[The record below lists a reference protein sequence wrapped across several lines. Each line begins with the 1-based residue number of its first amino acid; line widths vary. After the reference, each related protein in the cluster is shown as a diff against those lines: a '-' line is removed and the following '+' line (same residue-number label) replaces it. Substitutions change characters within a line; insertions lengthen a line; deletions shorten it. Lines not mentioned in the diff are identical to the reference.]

1 MIFCERK
8 TNYQIYLV
16 SKQFCKYLHLAFR
29 DDSALH
35 ETACNIE
42 IAVNRSKLIPPSLL
56 KKRDQYVILYYVEYV
71 RRTTLMLV

>member
-1 MIFCERK
+1 MFCERK

-56 KKRDQYVILYYVEYV
+56 KKKEIN
-71 RRTTLMLV
+71 MLSYTMLNMFDGQL